1 MPTVAKIGSYRF
13 YFYSSDANEPPHI
26 HIKQE
31 RFTAKFW
38 LNPIRLQKS
47 KGFSDHDLIKIQKLI
62 EKNKKIFQE
71 KWNEYFSV

>member
-13 YFYSSDANEPPHI
+13 YFYSSDAKEPPHI
-26 HIKQE
+26 HVKRE

-47 KGFSDHDLIKIQKLI
+47 KGFSDHELIKIQKLI
-62 EKNKKIFQE
+62 EENKKIFQE
-71 KWNEYFSV
+71 KWYEYFSA

>member
-13 YFYSSDANEPPHI
+13 YFYSSDAKEPPRI
-26 HIKQE
+26 HVKRE

-47 KGFSDHDLIKIQKLI
+47 KEFSDHDLIKIQKLI
-62 EKNKKIFQE
+62 EENKKIF
-71 KWNEYFSV
+71 

>member
-13 YFYSSDANEPPHI
+13 YSYSSDANEPAHI
-26 HIKQE
+26 HVKYE

-47 KGFSDHDLIKIQKLI
+47 KGFSDHELIKIQKLI

-71 KWNEYFSV
+71 K